1 MDTDLP
7 AGAESVVICAP
18 DNAGRLIGKSIPAGR
33 WKSVLAEGLPMPN
46 FHLITGIENVP
57 LDGLSLTG
65 PLPHS
70 DGPPVRPQARRT
82 AGTWSRPQRP
92 P

>member
-33 WKSVLAEGLPMPN
+33 WKSVLGKP
-46 FHLITGIENVP
+46 
-57 LDGLSLTG
+57 
-65 PLPHS
+65 
-70 DGPPVRPQARRT
+70 
-82 AGTWSRPQRP
+82 RP
-92 P
+92 PSTSSTHSRAAI